1 MTDELIV
8 NGTSLDM
15 SEMLP
20 VPISFAIADVKDP
33 SKRKQSFS
41 KQVTLPD
48 TMVNRSF
55 FTGSFGLT
63 VTENGISFDA
73 TSKATVTLKKRGVQV
88 LDGVLKLDKVT
99 VLNQELKFLCTVL
112 SDNVDVFQL
121 LSTIMVNELDWSA
134 YDHLLNRTN
143 IKASWTATAGTGY
156 YYPLI
161 ERGNNRLGATIWRTT
176 DLMPYIYLREALSK
190 SLEWAGIEWD
200 SAFLDTTQFK
210 NILFGYGGGEI
221 RTISATDQ
229 ANRKVEIDNGDV
241 ANTLTAFCNTSYY
254 QQTNTAISRDLS
266 YSFNSFN
273 PFLDTYFTNTVTS
286 DTLDQYDNGE
296 ISIQQNGNYNL
307 SFAMELDYS
316 VNVGTMTFNSISSP
330 RLIVRR
336 NGTQIQEVTCSTPVH
351 TTATGTFV
359 LDTNTNFNMNL
370 NSGDLLTFEL
380 KIQGVG
386 VTAGIGVTAQT
397 VSVALSTSTPITID
411 LTSIDTTITDGATVR
426 LHNYIPPIKCSEL
439 LLGALRQFNL
449 YQSEPSLD
457 NITKIEPAID
467 FYSAT
472 DTFKDITQQIDHKKP
487 MHIRPSANEYAKVI
501 AYRFK
506 ESKDYDA
513 LQYFDKWKER
523 YGDLEYQ
530 QGSYYAKGE
539 NKTELPWSTII
550 PYQVAPNI
558 LVPRFVKIENNV
570 MKQNA
575 GAPRI
580 MFRNGQ
586 KTGNFTLRDTVGTGS
601 EQLTAYPCVH
611 HFDNWE
617 NPTMDLNF
625 KLVNELFYTAT
636 IVTTTNCF
644 SEYYSVFINEMT
656 SPAGQLVTCSVTWDE
671 QEIKARDFGKLLMIN
686 GGLFRLNSI
695 SEFSADVEAST
706 EIELVKVLKAK
717 KARRRQI
724 TRPAYVPPIL
734 GVGDLASP
742 PGVGGD
748 TGVILGGHNLVS
760 TGNSKLIRG

>member
-8 NGTSLDM
+8 NSQSLDL

-99 VLNQELKFLCTVL
+99 ILNQELKFLCTVL

-134 YDHLLNRTN
+134 YDHTLNRTN

-161 ERGNNRLGATIWRTT
+161 ERGNGRLGATIWRTT
-176 DLMPYIYLREALSK
+176 DLMPYIYLREALAK

-229 ANRKVEIDNGDV
+229 ATRRIEIDNGLFTESINGFYNFQQSND
-241 ANTLTAFCNTSYY
+241 LTVVRSNNCY
-254 QQTNTAISRDLS
+254 
-266 YSFNSFN
+266 FN
-273 PFLDTYFTNTVTS
+273 PINVFQDSDFTYTETS
-286 DTLDQYDNGE
+286 DLLNQWDDGG

-307 SFAMELDYS
+307 ALTVNIDYS
-316 VNVGTMTFNSISSP
+316 VNVGAMTFSSVSSP
-330 RLIVRR
+330 KLRIRR
-336 NGTQIQEVTCSTPVH
+336 NGLIVTTVECSAASYATQ
-351 TTATGTFV
+351 TGTFTFDV
-359 LDTNTNFNMNL
+359 NNSFNLTL
-370 NSGDLLTFEL
+370 NSGDLITFEL
-380 KIQGVG
+380 KIQGAG
-386 VTAGIGVTAQT
+386 FSAGIGVPFEP
-397 VSVALSTSTPITID
+397 VSIDLSTTTPITID

-457 NITKIEPAID
+457 DITKIEPAID

-472 DTFKDITQQIDHKKP
+472 NVFKDITQQIDHNKP

-550 PYQVAPNI
+550 PYQIAPNI

-617 NPTMDLNF
+617 NPTMDLHF

-636 IVTTTNCF
+636 VVTTNNCF

-748 TGVILGGHNLVS
+748 TGVILGGNNIVS

>member
-8 NGTSLDM
+8 NSVSLDL
-15 SEMLP
+15 SEKIP
-20 VPISFAIADVKDP
+20 VPITFAIADVKDP

-41 KQVTLPD
+41 KQVKLPD
-48 TMVNRSF
+48 TMVNRAF

-63 VTENGISFDA
+63 VTENGLSFNA
-73 TSKATVTLKKRGVQV
+73 TEKAEVILKKRGVQV
-88 LDGVLKLDKVT
+88 LVGILKLDKVE
-99 VLNQELKFLCTVL
+99 VKNGDIAFICTVL
-112 SDNVDVFQL
+112 SETVDLMQL

-134 YDHLLNRTN
+134 YDHVLNRTN
-143 IKASWTATAGTGY
+143 IKASWVATAGTGY

-161 ERGNNRLGATIWRTT
+161 ERGNNRLGATIWRTI
-176 DLMPYIYLREALSK
+176 DLMPYIYLREALQK
-190 SLEWAGIEWD
+190 ALDWAGIEWD

-229 ANRKVEIDNGDV
+229 ANRKIEIDNGDV
-241 ANTLTAFCNTSYY
+241 INTLVAFCNTSYY
-254 QQTNTAISRDLS
+254 QQTNVTASRNLS

-273 PFLDTYFTNTVTS
+273 PFLDSYFTYTETS
-286 DTLDQYDNGE
+286 DVLQQFDNGE

-307 SFAMELDYS
+307 AFNVNIDYS
-316 VNVGTMTFNSISSP
+316 VNVGTMTFNGISSP
-330 RLIVRR
+330 RLIVRK
-336 NGTQIQEVTCSTPVH
+336 NGTQVQEVQCTALTY
-351 TTATGTFV
+351 TTQTGTFV
-359 LDTNTNFNMNL
+359 LDANTTFNLNL
-370 NSGDLLTFEL
+370 NSGDSLTFEL

-386 VTAGIGVTAQT
+386 VTAGIGVEAQT
-397 VSVALSTSTPITID
+397 VSVDLSTTTPITID

-426 LHNYIPPIKCSEL
+426 LHNYIPAMKCSDL
-439 LLGALRQFNL
+439 LLGAIRQFNL

-457 NITKIEPAID
+457 DVTKIEPAID
-467 FYSAT
+467 FYTGT
-472 DTFKDITQQIDHKKP
+472 DVFKDITQQIDHKKAIN
-487 MHIRPSANEYAKVI
+487 IRPSANEYAKVI
-501 AYRFK
+501 SYKFK
-506 ESKDYDA
+506 DSKDYDF
-513 LQYFDKWKER
+513 LQYLDKWKEN
-523 YGDLEYQ
+523 YGDLEYT

-550 PYQVAPNI
+550 PYQVAPGI

-586 KTGNFTLRDTVGTGS
+586 KTGSFTLRDTVGTGS
-601 EQLTAYPCVH
+601 EVLTTYPCVH
-611 HFDNWE
+611 HFDNWN

-625 KLVNELFYTAT
+625 KLVNELFYVAN
-636 IVTTTNCF
+636 IVTTVNCF

-656 SPAGQLVTCSVTWDE
+656 SPAGQLVSCAVTWDE
-671 QEIKARDFGKLLMIN
+671 QEIKARDFGKLIMIN

-695 SEFSADVEAST
+695 SEFSADGEASK

-724 TRPAYVPPIL
+724 NRPAYVPPIL

-748 TGVILGGHNLVS
+748 TGVILGGNGIVS
-760 TGNSKLIRG
+760 TGNSKIIKG